1 MPPPPATAALGF
13 RVAARTDVGLIR
25 ESNEDA
31 ILVGDLDGKKLLELK
46 DGAVSSSGGGAR
58 GPLLVV
64 CDGMGGVAGG
74 EVASDLAIRVTWREM
89 ATSPGSLD
97 AEVFARLLRRAVRIA
112 NAEVHDVG
120 RRDPELRGMGTTL
133 TAAAVAGSRLV
144 VATVGDSRA
153 YVLRG
158 DRLVQVSRD
167 QSLASALA
175 AAGHPVEA
183 IESSGAILQALGVSP
198 DCEPSLSIIE
208 LRNRDRVLLCSDGLY
223 NLLGEDAIAVF
234 LGDERGPD
242 EATVLLVEAARA
254 AGGSDN
260 ISALVLE
267 VTGGRFSEP
276 AGEGDLPKFR
286 EFDPQREG
294 DPAMTSTSHVAK
306 RLAARIGLA
315 SGARETSIPAT
326 GQHMIIRRP
335 ATDPPKEG
343 AAAGE
348 GKRARKGGSRKDGG
362 RKDDRVPAAEA
373 GKLAARWEGARLL
386 PWLLVVL
393 LALVVGALALR

>member
-1 MPPPPATAALGF
+1 MPPPANATAALGF
-13 RVAARTDVGLIR
+13 RVAARTDVGLLR

-31 ILVGDLDGKKLLELK
+31 ILVGDLDARKLLELAQ
-46 DGAVSSSGGGAR
+46 GAVTAEGSGTR

-97 AEVFARLLRRAVRIA
+97 AEVYARLLRRAVRIA
-112 NAEVHDVG
+112 NAEVHDTG
-120 RRDPELRGMGTTL
+120 KRDPGLRGMGTTL

-144 VATVGDSRA
+144 VASVGDSRA

-158 DRLVQVSRD
+158 EKLVQVTRD
-167 QSLASALA
+167 QSLASALV
-175 AAGHPVEA
+175 AAGHPVETV
-183 IESSGAILQALGVSP
+183 ESSGAILQALGVAP

-208 LRNRDRVLLCSDGLY
+208 LRARDRVLLCSDGLY
-223 NLLGEDAIAVF
+223 NLLGEDA
-234 LGDERGPD
+234 LGAIVADPRGL
-242 EATVLLVEAARA
+242 EEVARLLVEAARS

-260 ISALVLE
+260 ISAVVME
-267 VTGGRFSEP
+267 VDGERFSAP
-276 AGEGDLPKFR
+276 DGEADLPKFR

-315 SGARETSIPAT
+315 SGAKELSIPAT
-326 GQHMIIRRP
+326 GQI
-335 ATDPPKEG
+335 G
-343 AAAGE
+343 
-348 GKRARKGGSRKDGG
+348 RAH
-362 RKDDRVPAAEA
+362 V
-373 GKLAARWEGARLL
+373 
-386 PWLLVVL
+386 
-393 LALVVGALALR
+393 

>member
-1 MPPPPATAALGF
+1 VPPPLASSTLGF
-13 RVAARTDVGLIR
+13 RVAARTDVGLLR

-31 ILVGDLDGKKLLELK
+31 ILVGDLDAKRLHELT
-46 DGAVSSSGGGAR
+46 DGAVVSSGSGNR

-120 RRDPELRGMGTTL
+120 KRDPELRGMGTTL
-133 TAAAVAGSRLV
+133 TAAAVAGARLV

-158 DRLVQVSRD
+158 DHLVQVSRD
-167 QSLASALA
+167 QSLSSALA
-175 AAGHPVEA
+175 AAGHPLEA
-183 IESSGAILQALGVSP
+183 LESSGAILQALGVSP

-208 LRNRDRVLLCSDGLY
+208 LRDRDRVLLCSDGLY
-223 NLLGEDAIAVF
+223 NLLGEGELSTI
-234 LGDERGPD
+234 LGDPRGPED
-242 EATVLLVEAARA
+242 ATRLLVDAARA

-267 VTGGRFSEP
+267 AFGDRFSPPGDEH
-276 AGEGDLPKFR
+276 DLPKFR
-286 EFDPQREG
+286 EFDPQRQG

-315 SGARETSIPAT
+315 SGAREMSIPAT
-326 GQHMIIRRP
+326 GQHMIVRRRP
-335 ATDPPKEG
+335 AEESKEETAEVAPAPRKPGPLDPT
-343 AAAGE
+343 
-348 GKRARKGGSRKDGG
+348 
-362 RKDDRVPAAEA
+362 
-373 GKLAARWEGARLL
+373 RLL
-386 PWLLVVL
+386 PWLLVAL
-393 LALVVGALALR
+393 LALAVGALALR

>member
-1 MPPPPATAALGF
+1 MPPPATASATLGF
-13 RVAARTDVGLIR
+13 RVAARTDVGLLR

-31 ILVGDLDGKKLLELK
+31 VLVGDLDARKLLELVE
-46 DGAVSSSGGGAR
+46 GAITVAGKGTR

-112 NAEVHDVG
+112 NAEVHETG
-120 RRDPELRGMGTTL
+120 KRDPTLRGMGTTL

-144 VATVGDSRA
+144 VASVGDSRA

-158 DRLVQVSRD
+158 AKLVQVTRD

-175 AAGHPVEA
+175 AAGHPVET
-183 IESSGAILQALGVSP
+183 IESSGAILQALGVAP

-208 LRNRDRVLLCSDGLY
+208 LRDRDRVLLCSDGLY
-223 NLLGEDAIAVF
+223 NLLGEEA
-234 LGDERGPD
+234 LGVIVAEPHGLDEVAR
-242 EATVLLVEAARA
+242 LLVEAART

-260 ISALVLE
+260 ISAVVME
-267 VTGGRFSEP
+267 VEGERFAAP
-276 AGEGDLPKFR
+276 AGADDLPKFR

-315 SGARETSIPAT
+315 SGAKELSIPAT
-326 GQHMIIRRP
+326 GQHMVVKRRP
-335 ATDPPKEG
+335 PTESPA
-343 AAAGE
+343 
-348 GKRARKGGSRKDGG
+348 
-362 RKDDRVPAAEA
+362 VPAPAKPKRTD
-373 GKLAARWEGARLL
+373 GTRLM
-386 PWLLVVL
+386 PWLLVVAL
-393 LALVVGALALR
+393 ILALGVLALR

>member
-1 MPPPPATAALGF
+1 VPPPLASSTLGF
-13 RVAARTDVGLIR
+13 RVAARTDVGLLR

-31 ILVGDLDGKKLLELK
+31 ILVGDLDAKRLHELT
-46 DGAVSSSGGGAR
+46 DGAVVSSGSGNR

-120 RRDPELRGMGTTL
+120 KRDPELRGMGTTL
-133 TAAAVAGSRLV
+133 TAAAVAGARLV

-167 QSLASALA
+167 QSLSSALA
-175 AAGHPVEA
+175 AAGHPLEA
-183 IESSGAILQALGVSP
+183 LESSGAILQALGVSP

-208 LRNRDRVLLCSDGLY
+208 LRDRDRVLLCSDGLY
-223 NLLGEDAIAVF
+223 NLLGEGELSTI
-234 LGDERGPD
+234 LGDPRGPED
-242 EATVLLVEAARA
+242 ATRLLVDAARA

-267 VTGGRFSEP
+267 AFGDRFSPPGDEH
-276 AGEGDLPKFR
+276 DLPKFR
-286 EFDPQREG
+286 EFDPQRQG

-315 SGARETSIPAT
+315 SGAREMSIPAT
-326 GQHMIIRRP
+326 GQHMIVRRRP
-335 ATDPPKEG
+335 AEESKE
-343 AAAGE
+343 E
-348 GKRARKGGSRKDGG
+348 T
-362 RKDDRVPAAEA
+362 AEA
-373 GKLAARWEGARLL
+373 APAPRKPGPLDPTRLL
-386 PWLLVVL
+386 PWLLVAL
-393 LALVVGALALR
+393 LALAVGALALR

>member
-1 MPPPPATAALGF
+1 
-13 RVAARTDVGLIR
+13 VAARTDVGLIR

-31 ILVGDLDGKKLLELK
+31 ILIGDLDAKRLLGLEH
-46 DGAVSSSGGGAR
+46 GAGASTGSGTR

-89 ATSPGSLD
+89 STSPGSLD

-120 RRDPELRGMGTTL
+120 KRDPELRGMGTTL
-133 TAAAVAGSRLV
+133 TAAAVAGARLV

-175 AAGHPVEA
+175 AAGHPMEA
-183 IESSGAILQALGVSP
+183 TESSGAILQALGVSQ

-208 LRNRDRVLLCSDGLY
+208 LRDRDRVLLCSDGLY
-223 NLLGEDAIAVF
+223 NLLGEGALGTI
-234 LGDERGPD
+234 LGDPRGPED
-242 EATVLLVEAARA
+242 AARLLIDAARA
-254 AGGSDN
+254 AGGTDN

-267 VTGGRFSEP
+267 VEGERFTAPS
-276 AGEGDLPKFR
+276 GEGDLPKFR

-315 SGARETSIPAT
+315 SGAKELSIPAT
-326 GQHMIIRRP
+326 GQHMIVRRHP
-335 ATDPPKEG
+335 IQQPKEG
-343 AAAGE
+343 EAESA
-348 GKRARKGGSRKDGG
+348 
-362 RKDDRVPAAEA
+362 PAKAS
-373 GKLAARWEGARLL
+373 KPGATRLL
-386 PWLLVVL
+386 PWLLVAL
-393 LALVVGALALR
+393 LAFAVGALALR